1 MKTWWN
7 WRPRERMQRDKR
19 KKSLKNWEIHKA
31 GNGKRLFFPW
41 GGTVSFGAQ
50 DQKAECNPLPPCQ
63 LWWENKEL
71 LYYSVVKNLPATQEF
86 QEMWVQFLGREDP
99 LKEGII
105 PIPIFGLTWWL
116 RRLPAMRETWVWSL
130 GQEDPLE
137 KEMATHPSTL
147 AWKIPW
153 TEEPCRLQ
161 SLGSQRVGHN
171 WATSLHFFTSYY
183 SDTSGSFLQKG
194 RQKWNQQG
202 TQNLCPQI
210 RCEWNCSLPS
220 ISYCWW
226 SFSSTIFPP
235 SLPAPVS
242 HSSFLFTWC
251 QPLYASYYIVLLY
264 FPRYCTIRLKIFSW
278 LLCLSVFN
286 VLFAFINLLQY
297 STIQLTVLVAT

>member
-105 PIPIFGLTWWL
+105 PIPIFGLPWWL
-116 RRLPAMRETWVWSL
+116 RLQCGRP
-130 GQEDPLE
+130 GFDPW
-137 KEMATHPSTL
+137 AR
-147 AWKIPW
+147 KIPW
-153 TEEPCRLQ
+153 RRKWQPTPVLLPGKFHGQRSLVGYSPWGRKESDTTEQLHFT
-161 SLGSQRVGHN
+161 S
-171 WATSLHFFTSYY
+171 SLHT
-183 SDTSGSFLQKG
+183 T
-194 RQKWNQQG
+194 
-202 TQNLCPQI
+202 
-210 RCEWNCSLPS
+210 
-220 ISYCWW
+220 
-226 SFSSTIFPP
+226 
-235 SLPAPVS
+235 
-242 HSSFLFTWC
+242 
-251 QPLYASYYIVLLY
+251 
-264 FPRYCTIRLKIFSW
+264 
-278 LLCLSVFN
+278 
-286 VLFAFINLLQY
+286 
-297 STIQLTVLVAT
+297 